1 MPTKFEDSYGTE
13 CKLFRVTRTVT
24 YFLLAESAP
33 EAEDL
38 VGVESVMECN
48 RDSIASTSVHE
59 VKSLAKVAEEE
70 RELSVYEA
78 GDEYASTMEEYME
91 AMNAL
96 STLDGEEDE

>member
-1 MPTKFEDSYGTE
+1 MATKMENSYGAE

-24 YFLLAESAP
+24 YFLLAEAAP

-38 VGVESVMECN
+38 VNVGTVMEDN
-48 RDSIASTSVHE
+48 DNSIASTSVHE
-59 VKSLAKVAEEE
+59 VKSLSKVTDEE

-91 AMNAL
+91 AMGAL
-96 STLDGEEDE
+96 SALDGEED